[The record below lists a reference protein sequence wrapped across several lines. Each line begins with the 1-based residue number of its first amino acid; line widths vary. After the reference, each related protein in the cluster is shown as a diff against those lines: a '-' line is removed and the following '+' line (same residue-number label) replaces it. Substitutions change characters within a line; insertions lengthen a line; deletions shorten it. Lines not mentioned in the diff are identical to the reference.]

1 MKKHLL
7 AALVAT
13 GLTAPLVQADTIL
26 GVYAGVEGWQSQT
39 VGSFAQ
45 GGNLET
51 FDFEDE
57 TLTSMYVALEHPI
70 PLIPNIKIKRNELEV
85 MGNTTLESSFE
96 FGDIDFQVGSK
107 ADTISDL
114 SHNDYVL
121 YYEIFD
127 NDLVSIDLGFNIKD
141 IDGTISVT
149 GSENTSGQSITEEVD
164 FSGYVP
170 LGYAAAEVGLPMTDF
185 SVFFEGSLL
194 SIDDSKI
201 QDFQVGVAW
210 EVIDNMAVDVA
221 VKLGYRSLLLELDD
235 VDDVTTD
242 LEVKGPFMGVQ
253 VHF

>member
-7 AALVAT
+7 AVIAAA

-26 GVYAGVEGWQSQT
+26 GIYAGIEGWQSQT
-39 VGSFAQ
+39 TGSFAQ
-45 GGNLET
+45 GNNLET
-51 FDFEDE
+51 FDFDDE
-57 TLTSMYVALEHPI
+57 TLTSFYVALEHPI
-70 PLIPNIKIKRNELEV
+70 PLVPNIKIKHNELEV
-85 MGNTTLESSFE
+85 VGNTTLTDTFK
-96 FGDIDFQVGSK
+96 FGDTVFQVGSE
-107 ADTISDL
+107 AGSVSDL

-127 NDLVSIDLGFNIKD
+127 NDLLSIDLGFNIKD
-141 IDGTISVT
+141 IDGSISV
-149 GSENTSGQSITEEVD
+149 SGTDGVTTITEEES
-164 FSGYVP
+164 FSAYVP
-170 LGYAAAEVGLPMTDF
+170 LGYAAAEVGIPMTDF

-194 SIDDSKI
+194 AIDDSKI

-221 VKLGYRSLLLELDD
+221 VKFGYRSLVMELDD
-235 VDDVTTD
+235 VDDISTD